1 MIIAR
6 KIITCMLF
14 IAIAATLHSQSL
26 PLPKGWFKSGSKPSS
41 YDMGIA
47 AGEGRDSNNVAT
59 IKSHRVARIHGYGSL
74 KQYSSPGKYAGQ
86 RVRMTGWVKTNDAN
100 DGAALWFRVDAENSK
115 APLTIDNMSDRPI
128 TGTTNWTKYE
138 IVLDVAPNASKI
150 AYGALLR
157 GNGQI
162 WFDDLKFEI
171 VDTSVPV
178 TSHVQDTSEPSNL
191 NFEK

>member
-1 MIIAR
+1 
-6 KIITCMLF
+6 
-14 IAIAATLHSQSL
+14 
-26 PLPKGWFKSGSKPSS
+26 
-41 YDMGIA
+41 
-47 AGEGRDSNNVAT
+47 V
-59 IKSHRVARIHGYGSL
+59 
-74 KQYSSPGKYAGQ
+74 
-86 RVRMTGWVKTNDAN
+86 
-100 DGAALWFRVDAENSK
+100 DGENSK

-138 IVLDVAPNASKI
+138 IVLDVALNASKI

-162 WFDDLKFEI
+162 WFDELKFEI
-171 VDTSVPV
+171 VDSSVPV